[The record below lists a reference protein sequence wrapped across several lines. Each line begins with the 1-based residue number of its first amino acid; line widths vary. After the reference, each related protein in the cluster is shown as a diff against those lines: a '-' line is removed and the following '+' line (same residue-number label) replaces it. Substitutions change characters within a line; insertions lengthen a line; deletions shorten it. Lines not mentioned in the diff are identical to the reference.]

1 MITNLG
7 YKIFIMFA
15 TVNIGA
21 MATFSLLIPETKGKS
36 LEEMDILFGAVS
48 QDERQAYIDRRQKCM
63 LGRGRSVITNLIGVV
78 IVLHNQ
84 ESEKGEYV
92 YGNA

>member
-15 TVNIGA
+15 TLNIGA
-21 MATFSLLIPETKGKS
+21 MATFSLIIPETKGKS

-48 QDERQAYIDRRQKCM
+48 RDERQAYIDRRQKRM
-63 LGRGRSVITNLIGVV
+63 LGCGRSVIIN
-78 IVLHNQ
+78 
-84 ESEKGEYV
+84 
-92 YGNA
+92 